1 MKTELSYESNT
12 CRIVTELKQIFTTEI
27 FCLIYPTINETHK
40 NKSTH
45 AITAIFVIY
54 VQGNSLEKS
63 VLFTSFLCFRAFEND
78 ILSRFFFKIWH
89 IYSHV

>member
-45 AITAIFVIY
+45 AITVIFILYVRESPLRNRCFEPPFYISRLLKRIY
-54 VQGNSLEKS
+54 YP
-63 VLFTSFLCFRAFEND
+63 D
-78 ILSRFFFKIWH
+78 FFKIWH
-89 IYSHV
+89 IYSHE